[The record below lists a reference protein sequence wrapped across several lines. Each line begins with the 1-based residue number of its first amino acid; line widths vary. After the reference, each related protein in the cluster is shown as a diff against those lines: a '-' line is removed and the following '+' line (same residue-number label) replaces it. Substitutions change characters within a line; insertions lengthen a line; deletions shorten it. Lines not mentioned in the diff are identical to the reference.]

1 MSAPPQDPAAA
12 PLSRRPVA
20 RLRRLPARTLCRAL
34 LLVALVVAGGAV
46 ALTADLPDVATLR
59 DWLADVG
66 LLGWAALVAGLALAT
81 LAPVPRTALSLLAGV
96 LAGFWGGLAL
106 ALTSGVLGAAAGFLL
121 ARRLGREVVTRL
133 AGPRLARA
141 DARLSE
147 RGLLAVLIGR
157 LTPIVPFTVV
167 SYAAGLS
174 GMRWRD
180 FLAGSALG
188 LVPGTVLHVSIGA
201 TVGASG
207 LGGVPLLASL
217 APLTVALV
225 VLGVATQRRRR
236 TADAGGPGV

>member
-1 MSAPPQDPAAA
+1 VSAPPQDPAAA
-12 PLSRRPVA
+12 PPSRRPVA

-34 LLVALVVAGGAV
+34 LLVALIVAGGAV
-46 ALTADLPDVATLR
+46 ALMADLPDVATLR
-59 DWLADVG
+59 DWLADIG

-207 LGGVPLLASL
+207 RGGVPLLASL

-236 TADAGGPGV
+236 TADAGGPGA